1 MDRPNLRQFFDQRNI
16 DTRHVPLDVLSRAQ
30 KVVEGLEHGEPY
42 MNFRGKR
49 LRRNRK
55 RISIPL
61 GLKWRILAD
70 EVDGQPLVRRIMS
83 HIIPEWGP
91 DLQHP
96 TRSRMKGKEI
106 WIF

>member
-1 MDRPNLRQFFDQRNI
+1 MGRNNLLGFFEKRGI
-16 DTRHVPLDVLSRAQ
+16 DIRHVPLEVLTRAR
-30 KVVEGLEHGEPY
+30 KIVLRLEHGESY
-42 MNFRGKR
+42 LTFRGKR

-83 HIIPEWGP
+83 HQTYNTLLALE
-91 DLQHP
+91 
-96 TRSRMKGKEI
+96 
-106 WIF
+106 

>member
-1 MDRPNLRQFFDQRNI
+1 MGRNNLLGFFEMRGI
-16 DTRHVPLDVLSRAQ
+16 DIRHVTLEVLTRAR
-30 KVVEGLEHGEPY
+30 KIVLRLEHGESY
-42 MNFRGKR
+42 LTFRGKR

-83 HIIPEWGP
+83 HQTYNTQLALE
-91 DLQHP
+91 
-96 TRSRMKGKEI
+96 
-106 WIF
+106 

>member
-1 MDRPNLRQFFDQRNI
+1 MGRNNLLGFFEKRGI
-16 DTRHVPLDVLSRAQ
+16 DIRHVPLEVLTRAR
-30 KVVEGLEHGEPY
+30 KVVLRLEHGESY
-42 MNFRGKR
+42 LTFRGKR

-83 HIIPEWGP
+83 HQTYNTQLALE
-91 DLQHP
+91 
-96 TRSRMKGKEI
+96 
-106 WIF
+106 